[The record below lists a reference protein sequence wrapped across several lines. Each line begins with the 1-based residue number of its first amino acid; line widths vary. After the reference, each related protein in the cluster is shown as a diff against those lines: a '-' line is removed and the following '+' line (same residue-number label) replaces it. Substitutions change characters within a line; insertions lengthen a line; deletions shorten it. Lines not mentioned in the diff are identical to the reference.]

1 MCTALSARMCRIV
14 IKVPSVPNCP
24 LALAAAIV
32 GSSNKTEQSRV
43 ACSVRQ
49 ESGRISRS
57 SQSAVIAITT
67 GTVYV
72 QPEVLGG
79 VV

>member
-1 MCTALSARMCRIV
+1 ML
-14 IKVPSVPNCP
+14 PSVPNCP
-24 LALAAAIV
+24 LALNER
-32 GSSNKTEQSRV
+32 GHCRPQQQRSR
-43 ACSVRQ
+43 ADWPCSVTR
-49 ESGRISRS
+49 ESWPDKPVE

>member
-1 MCTALSARMCRIV
+1 ML
-14 IKVPSVPNCP
+14 PSVPNCP
-24 LALAAAIV
+24 LALNDR
-32 GSSNKTEQSRV
+32 GHCSSNKTEQSRV